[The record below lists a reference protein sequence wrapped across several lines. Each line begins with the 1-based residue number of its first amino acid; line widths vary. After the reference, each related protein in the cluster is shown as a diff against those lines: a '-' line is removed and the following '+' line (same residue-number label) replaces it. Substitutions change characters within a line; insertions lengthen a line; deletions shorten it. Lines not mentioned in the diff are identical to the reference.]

1 MQHQQSPHNNTNTDK
16 DIVLPQTGR
25 IILGTLLLFV
35 SVGVMSF
42 LGVFS

>member
-1 MQHQQSPHNNTNTDK
+1 MQHKQPPQNDKNT

-25 IILGTLLLFV
+25 VMLGTLLLFI

-42 LGVFS
+42 LGVFA